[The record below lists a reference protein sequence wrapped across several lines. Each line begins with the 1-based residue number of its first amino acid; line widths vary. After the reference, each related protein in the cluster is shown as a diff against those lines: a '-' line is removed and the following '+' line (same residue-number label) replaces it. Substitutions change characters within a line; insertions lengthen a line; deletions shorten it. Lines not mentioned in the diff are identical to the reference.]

1 VTFLLVLTLVI
12 AIFLAVALCVATLE
26 SSGGFLGDSSLV
38 PAIIGVMLIVVGIIV
53 FIGFLNGN
61 IGVWVK

>member
-1 VTFLLVLTLVI
+1 MMFLFVLTLVI
-12 AIFLAVALCVATLE
+12 AIFLAVALCVAALE

-38 PAIIGVMLIVVGIIV
+38 PAIIGAMLIAVGVIM
-53 FIGFLNGN
+53 FTGFLNGN